1 MFDALSA
8 TEIEA
13 LQPIARQLVFA
24 AGQEVFKE
32 GDAGDG
38 LYVVAEGRVEISV
51 PVNPQ
56 TRLVFSQIEP
66 GDLFGEMA
74 VLEDKPRSATAV
86 AREPTTLYFLPRDEM
101 LKRVNHSPA
110 LALGLLREISHR
122 LREFNHQ
129 YLREVLQAERLA
141 VVGRFAGSIVHDLK
155 NPLNIIGLTAEVSG
169 MPNAKPELRQKAASD
184 IRRQVDRITDLIGEI
199 LEFTRGPQTE
209 LLLTPMDYAVFI
221 QEVIEEMRPE
231 TSLKNVSIE
240 IEAPLPQ
247 IRVLINPKRLHRV
260 FYNLIH
266 NACDAMPKGGKV
278 FVRARSTPSEVVTE
292 LEDTGPGIPPE
303 VAGRLFQP
311 FATHGKLHGTGLGL
325 SICKRIVEDHRG
337 WINARTAP
345 GRGAVF
351 CFGLPLPSEPAE
363 MKR

>member
-1 MFDALSA
+1 
-8 TEIEA
+8 
-13 LQPIARQLVFA
+13 
-24 AGQEVFKE
+24 
-32 GDAGDG
+32 
-38 LYVVAEGRVEISV
+38 VEISV
-51 PVNPQ
+51 PVSPQ
-56 TRLVFSQIEP
+56 TRLVFSQIGP

-110 LALGLLREISHR
+110 LALALLREISNR

-129 YLREVLQAERLA
+129 YLREVLQAERLS

-169 MPNAKPELRQKAASD
+169 MPHAKPELRQKAATE
-184 IRRQVDRITDLIGEI
+184 IRRQVDRISDLVGEI
-199 LEFTRGPQTE
+199 LEFTRGPQTD
-209 LLLTPMDYAVFI
+209 LVLTSMDYAGFI
-221 QEVIEEMRPE
+221 QDVVEEMRPE
-231 TSLKNVSIE
+231 TALKGVTLEVES
-240 IEAPLPQ
+240 PLPQ
-247 IRVLINPKRLHRV
+247 VRVLLNPKRLHRV

-278 FVRARSTPSEVVTE
+278 FIRARSAPTEVVTE
-292 LEDTGPGIPPE
+292 LEDTGPGIPAE

-325 SICKRIVEDHRG
+325 SICKRIVEDHQG
-337 WINARTAP
+337 WITARTAP

-351 CFGLPLPSEPAE
+351 CFGLPLQPTVAE
-363 MKR
+363 VKP